1 MKRELVLKYLKL
13 FNVGFC
19 LVSGFE
25 LIGFII
31 LSFFIPI
38 TLNSQE
44 YTIFSLIYTSGL
56 SPIHMSILWILL
68 FTSICILLILAIF
81 LIVIAKN
88 EKIESKTFAKI
99 LLSSGIFLL
108 IGNFIK
114 LEAIY
119 VLAKTTIDTF
129 GTPVIFELA
138 LYNPSVTPF
147 LGAALWIYF
156 TASVCVYLTSGLVF
170 AAIGLKWM
178 LLLENKKLE

>member
-1 MKRELVLKYLKL
+1 MKRKLVLKYLKL

-25 LIGFII
+25 FIGFMI

-38 TLNSQE
+38 NLNSQV
-44 YTIFSLIYTSGL
+44 YTILSLIFTSGL

-68 FTSICILLILAIF
+68 FSSICFLLILAII
-81 LIVIAKN
+81 LIVIANN
-88 EKIESKTFAKI
+88 EKIENKTIAKM
-99 LLSSGIFLL
+99 LLSSGMFII
-108 IGNFIK
+108 IGNFLK

-119 VLAKTTIDTF
+119 VLAKTTIDPL
-129 GTPVIFELA
+129 GIPIIFELA

-147 LGAALWIYF
+147 LGAVLWIYF
-156 TASVCVYLTSGLVF
+156 TASVCVYLTSGLIF

-178 LLLENKKLE
+178 LLLENKKL